1 MLNFCYSALYAA
13 LLFKLTNNC
22 SVTKNLLLTLSVLL
36 FMSTGVFAQQL
47 SGVVLDKLSHKPV
60 EYATIHTGEYVTS
73 TSIEGKFSLYNIRFG
88 DTLRVTS
95 VGYVPYT
102 YTVYNIHTDTIY
114 VEPVLMQLQ
123 DVHVRT
129 RNYKADS
136 LSTRKEFAGAF
147 NYQKPALKD
156 FLKTNLP
163 TYVADDHGSAYT
175 DGSSIGGLN
184 LLAVASL
191 FGRNKTSAAKLQ
203 KQLQDDEQANYVDN
217 RFSKSKVEVVTHMQG
232 DSLQDFIDTYR
243 PTITRLKQMTDYE
256 VLVYIKESYTEF
268 VKTYKPKEHGVFTK
282 P

>member
-1 MLNFCYSALYAA
+1 MIKS
-13 LLFKLTNNC
+13 
-22 SVTKNLLLTLSVLL
+22 LTLTISLLL
-36 FMSTGVFAQQL
+36 FMSVGVFAQQL
-47 SGVVLDKLSHKPV
+47 SGVVLDKLSHKPI
-60 EYATIHTGEYVTS
+60 EFATIHTGQYVTS

-114 VEPVLMQLQ
+114 VEAASIQLQ
-123 DVHVRT
+123 DVHVLT

-136 LSTRKEFAGAF
+136 LSTRKEFAKSF

-163 TYVADDHGSAYT
+163 TSFTDHGSAYT
-175 DGSSIGGLN
+175 DESSIGGLN

-203 KQLQDDEQANYVDN
+203 KQLQDDEQANYVDS
-217 RFSKSKVEVVTHMQG
+217 RFSKSKVEVITHMQG
-232 DSLQDFIDTYR
+232 DSLQDFIDAYR

-256 VLVYIKESYTEF
+256 LLMYIKESYTEF
-268 VKTYKPKEHGVFTK
+268 VKTYKPVEHSVFKKE
-282 P
+282 